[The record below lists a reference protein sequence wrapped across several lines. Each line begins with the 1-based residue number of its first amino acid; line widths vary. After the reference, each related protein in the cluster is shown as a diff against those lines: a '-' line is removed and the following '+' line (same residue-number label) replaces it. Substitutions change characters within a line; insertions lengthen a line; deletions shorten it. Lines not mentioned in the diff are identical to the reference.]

1 MPLVDISFGDAIDR
15 LSVLKVKLNNI
26 KETSKLVVVETECIQ
41 LENSLIEWSHSNNI
55 DTSTFR
61 ELLGDLIEINQMGW
75 DQIEVVRDAMN
86 LENCDYVQLH
96 VEHIKMI
103 NINDRRIK
111 AKNHADKIAGYHF
124 HEIKSFL

>member
-26 KETSKLVVVETECIQ
+26 KDSSKHAIVSVESNQ
-41 LENSLIEWSHSNNI
+41 LENSLVEWACANNI
-55 DTSTFR
+55 DASTFQS
-61 ELLGDLIEINQMGW
+61 LLNDLIEINQLGW
-75 DQIEVVRDAMN
+75 DQIEIVRNSMN
-86 LENCDYVQLH
+86 LENCDPTQLH

-103 NINDRRIK
+103 QINDRRIK
-111 AKNHADKIAGYHF
+111 AKNDADKIARYHY